1 MTPTSQPD
9 PFEDEIRRALALE
22 ADEPAPERLV
32 ARVAATRRHAE
43 PRSGRIVRL
52 RDRLMGGSGPTGSGP
67 AWQAGFGLVAFAIL
81 VVAGGILLRGVI
93 QGPLE
98 GSSPVA
104 SGPVASGNPSPTAPT
119 SPPASATPTPGSSS
133 VPSPTPVPSGGSS
146 TEPGGGPVPP
156 DFQPV
161 SVTFVSATDGWLL
174 GTATC
179 DGQPC
184 ATIVRTL
191 DGGATWAT
199 IPAPNYSG
207 WPVRPGS
214 YGVRGIRF
222 ANTHDGWVFGGW
234 ALGAPSLWATHD
246 GGVTWH
252 SVTLPG
258 VGAGTPVMALETG
271 GGRVHVAFGANDLGG
286 ISIATSPIGTDAW
299 TVSPTHVDLGAGP
312 VPAPQIVLQGST
324 GWLVEVDRTVIAG
337 ARLVNGAWTAWQPP
351 CLGLAGP
358 ATLAAASS
366 TDLVAA
372 CDVGVWS
379 TPTGV
384 HLYASANGGASFTE
398 AASKVPVFDLQ
409 GVAAPSPSV
418 IVVGGSLSGTGSAL
432 VRSTDGGATWAAVE
446 RLNGAG
452 SFSELGFTTPS
463 QGVVIEA
470 SADAGSQL
478 LMTRDGGLTW
488 TPVKLAG

>member
-22 ADEPAPERLV
+22 ADEPAPERLA
-32 ARVAATRRHAE
+32 ARVAATRRNAE
-43 PRSGRIVRL
+43 PRPGRLNRL
-52 RDRLMGGSGPTGSGP
+52 RAGLMGGSGLTGGSGP
-67 AWQAGFGLVAFAIL
+67 ARQAGFGLVAFAIL
-81 VVAGGILLRGVI
+81 VVAGGILLRGII

-104 SGPVASGNPSPTAPT
+104 SGPIASGNPSATAPA
-119 SPPASATPTPGSSS
+119 SPPASATPTP
-133 VPSPTPVPSGGSS
+133 VASPTPVPSGGS
-146 TEPGGGPVPP
+146 TEPIGGPIPS
-156 DFQPV
+156 DFEPV
-161 SVTFVSATDGWLL
+161 SVTFVSANDGWLL

-184 ATIVRTL
+184 ATIVRTV
-191 DGGATWAT
+191 DGGATWAA

-207 WPVRPGS
+207 WPVRPIVG
-214 YGVRGIRF
+214 GVLRIRF
-222 ANTHDGWVFGGW
+222 ANAQDGWLYGSW
-234 ALGAPSLWATHD
+234 QLGAPSLWSTHD

-258 VGAGTPVMALETG
+258 ASAGTPVMALETG
-271 GGRVHVAFGANDLGG
+271 AGLVHAAYFPNSGGSVIR
-286 ISIATSPIGTDAW
+286 IATSPIGTDAW
-299 TVSPTHVDLGAGP
+299 TVSPTQVDLGAGP
-312 VPAPQIVLQGST
+312 VPNPQIVLQGST
-324 GWLVEVDRTVIAG
+324 GWLVEVDREVISG
-337 ARLVNGAWTAWQPP
+337 ARLVNGAWTSWQPP

-384 HLYASANGGASFTE
+384 HLYASTNGGASFAE

-452 SFSELGFTTPS
+452 SFSELGFTTAS
-463 QGVVIEA
+463 QGVVIET
-470 SADAGSQL
+470 STDAGSQF